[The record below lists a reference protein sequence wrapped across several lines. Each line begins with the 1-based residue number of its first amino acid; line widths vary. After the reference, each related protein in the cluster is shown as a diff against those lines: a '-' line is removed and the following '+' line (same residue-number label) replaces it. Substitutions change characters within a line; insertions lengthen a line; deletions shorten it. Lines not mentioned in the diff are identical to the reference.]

1 VHCGEKGE
9 AELSSYLYGSI
20 TRKRLDTQS
29 DAPLVYAQ
37 AGDEKDL
44 KPLDGDDPTK
54 ETVSHWQDTLAALVP
69 AEVLAFHGVAM
80 TLGTT
85 TSGKGDE
92 TTTVITNSQE
102 MLVVYWVLVGAAFV
116 LYLFGAKSFKT
127 ADFLRALVAALAF
140 ILWTMIQ
147 PSTAFDALDWNPSTL
162 VRVMT
167 ALVGAAL
174 LGLFVNVLATNADKA
189 TKATKID

>member
-1 VHCGEKGE
+1 
-9 AELSSYLYGSI
+9 LSSYLYGSI

-37 AGDEKDL
+37 AAEGEAGL
-44 KPLDGDDPTK
+44 KPLEGEDPTK

-80 TLGTT
+80 TVGTT
-85 TSGKGDE
+85 TSGQGDD
-92 TTTVITNSQE
+92 TTTVITNSSE
-102 MLVVYWVLVGAAFV
+102 MLIVYWVLVGAAFV
-116 LYLFGAKSFKT
+116 LYLFGAKSFKVS
-127 ADFLRALVAALAF
+127 DFLRALIASLAF

-162 VRVMT
+162 IRVMM

-174 LGLFVNVLATNADKA
+174 LGIFVNILA
-189 TKATKID
+189 TKADEAT